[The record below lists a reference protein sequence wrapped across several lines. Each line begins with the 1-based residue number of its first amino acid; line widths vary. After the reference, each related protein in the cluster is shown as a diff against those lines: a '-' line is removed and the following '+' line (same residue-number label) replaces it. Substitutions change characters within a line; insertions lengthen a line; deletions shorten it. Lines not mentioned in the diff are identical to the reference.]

1 MIPKSNIIKYLA
13 FFSIYTI
20 WGSTYMLNKV
30 AVSELPPFML
40 AGIRFCT
47 AGVLMLFLAR
57 SLKKDIRISLQQMK
71 NSMIAG
77 FLFLAIGNGVVVWAL
92 SYVDSGFAALI
103 IASQPL
109 IVLLLLRIIEKKPIK
124 KLSWV
129 GVGIGFIGMLLL
141 VTQEQIRQDES
152 SLLGILMII
161 GCVITWGYA
170 SIFVGK
176 ADLPG
181 NYLVNSGYQ
190 MVFGGISLVLMS
202 LVKNEDWI
210 VPTLWS
216 TPVLWSMLG
225 LIVFGSLV
233 AFTSF
238 NYLLKTVSPEKVA
251 TSTYINPIVA
261 MVLGAVVL
269 NETLSG
275 QSIMAALIL
284 LTGVYF
290 INMKRSP
297 AVYLRSRAMR
307 RIRNI

>member
-1 MIPKSNIIKYLA
+1 MRPKSNIIKYLA

-297 AVYLRSRAMR
+297 AVYLRRRAMR

>member
-1 MIPKSNIIKYLA
+1 LIPKSNIIKYLA

-202 LVKNEDWI
+202 IVKNEDWI

-269 NETLSG
+269 NETLNG

-297 AVYLRSRAMR
+297 AVYLRRRAMR

>member
-1 MIPKSNIIKYLA
+1 
-13 FFSIYTI
+13 
-20 WGSTYMLNKV
+20 MLNKV

-57 SLKKDIRISLQQMK
+57 SIKKDIRISLQQMK

-129 GVGIGFIGMLLL
+129 GVGIGFIGMVLL

-216 TPVLWSMLG
+216 APVLWSMLG

-297 AVYLRSRAMR
+297 AVYLRRRAMR

>member
-1 MIPKSNIIKYLA
+1 MKPKSNIIKYLA

-129 GVGIGFIGMLLL
+129 GVGIGFIGMVLL

-202 LVKNEDWI
+202 LVKKEDWI

-297 AVYLRSRAMR
+297 AVYLRRRAMR

>member
-1 MIPKSNIIKYLA
+1 
-13 FFSIYTI
+13 
-20 WGSTYMLNKV
+20 MLNKV

-216 TPVLWSMLG
+216 APVLWSMLG

-290 INMKRSP
+290 INLKRSP
-297 AVYLRSRAMR
+297 AVYLRRRAMR

>member
-216 TPVLWSMLG
+216 APVLWSMLG

-269 NETLSG
+269 NETLNG

-297 AVYLRSRAMR
+297 AVYLRRRAMR

>member
-1 MIPKSNIIKYLA
+1 MKPKSYIIKYLA

-57 SLKKDIRISLQQMK
+57 SLKKDIRISLQQIK

-124 KLSWV
+124 KLSWI

-141 VTQEQIRQDES
+141 VTQKQIRQDES

-176 ADLPG
+176 ADLPR

-216 TPVLWSMLG
+216 TPVIWSMLG

-261 MVLGAVVL
+261 MILGALVL
-269 NETLSG
+269 NETVSG

-297 AVYLRSRAMR
+297 AVYLRRRAMR

>member
-1 MIPKSNIIKYLA
+1 
-13 FFSIYTI
+13 
-20 WGSTYMLNKV
+20 MLNKV

-141 VTQEQIRQDES
+141 VTQEQI
-152 SLLGILMII
+152 
-161 GCVITWGYA
+161 
-170 SIFVGK
+170 
-176 ADLPG
+176 
-181 NYLVNSGYQ
+181 
-190 MVFGGISLVLMS
+190 
-202 LVKNEDWI
+202 
-210 VPTLWS
+210 
-216 TPVLWSMLG
+216 
-225 LIVFGSLV
+225 
-233 AFTSF
+233 
-238 NYLLKTVSPEKVA
+238 
-251 TSTYINPIVA
+251 
-261 MVLGAVVL
+261 
-269 NETLSG
+269 
-275 QSIMAALIL
+275 
-284 LTGVYF
+284 
-290 INMKRSP
+290 
-297 AVYLRSRAMR
+297 
-307 RIRNI
+307 

>member
-1 MIPKSNIIKYLA
+1 MKPKSNIIKYLA

-124 KLSWV
+124 KLSWI

-202 LVKNEDWI
+202 LVKKEDWI

-216 TPVLWSMLG
+216 TAVLWSMLG

-297 AVYLRSRAMR
+297 AVYLRRRAMR

>member
-1 MIPKSNIIKYLA
+1 LIPKSNIIKYLA

-129 GVGIGFIGMLLL
+129 GVGIGFIGMVLL

>member
-216 TPVLWSMLG
+216 APVLWSMLG

-290 INMKRSP
+290 INLKRSP
-297 AVYLRSRAMR
+297 AVYLRRRAMR

>member
-1 MIPKSNIIKYLA
+1 LNNPNIIKYLA
-13 FFSIYTI
+13 FFSIYLI

-30 AVSELPPFML
+30 AVMELPPFML
-40 AGIRFCT
+40 AGIRFT
-47 AGVLMLFLAR
+47 IAGCIMLTLAKLFGK
-57 SLKKDIRISLQQMK
+57 SIAISKRQIN
-71 NSMIAG
+71 NSIIAG

-92 SYVDSGFAALI
+92 TYVDTGFAALL

-109 IVLLLLRIIEKKPIK
+109 IVLLLLRIVEKKPVK
-124 KLSWV
+124 KLSWI
-129 GVGIGFIGMLLL
+129 GVAIGLLGMTLL
-141 VTQEQIRQDES
+141 VSQQQIRQDAS
-152 SLLGILMII
+152 SLIGIFMII

-176 ADLPG
+176 ADLPK

-190 MVFGGISLVLMS
+190 MVFGGCASVIMS
-202 LVKNEDWI
+202 FIKREQWI
-210 VPTLWS
+210 NPKLWS
-216 TPVLWSMLG
+216 LEVVWSMLG

-261 MVLGAVVL
+261 LILGAVVL
-269 NETLSG
+269 DEIVTV
-275 QSIMAALIL
+275 QSIVAALIL

-290 INMKRSP
+290 INMRRSP
-297 AVYLRSRAMR
+297 SVYLRRRAMR
-307 RIRNI
+307 KIKNI

>member
-1 MIPKSNIIKYLA
+1 MKPKSNIIKYLA

-57 SLKKDIRISLQQMK
+57 SLKKDIRISLRQMK

-92 SYVDSGFAALI
+92 SYVDSGFAALV

-124 KLSWV
+124 KLSWI

-141 VTQEQIRQDES
+141 VTQKQIRQDES

-176 ADLPG
+176 ADLPR

-202 LVKNEDWI
+202 LIKNEDWI
-210 VPTLWS
+210 IS
-216 TPVLWSMLG
+216 
-225 LIVFGSLV
+225 
-233 AFTSF
+233 
-238 NYLLKTVSPEKVA
+238 K
-251 TSTYINPIVA
+251 
-261 MVLGAVVL
+261 
-269 NETLSG
+269 
-275 QSIMAALIL
+275 
-284 LTGVYF
+284 TGV
-290 INMKRSP
+290 KE
-297 AVYLRSRAMR
+297 R
-307 RIRNI
+307 RISNSDPTENISSVSRLISITGNRVFIRVAPFL

>member
-1 MIPKSNIIKYLA
+1 LKPKSNLIKYLA

-47 AGVLMLFLAR
+47 AGLLMLILAR
-57 SLKKDIRISLQQMK
+57 SFKKNIRISVPQLK

-124 KLSWV
+124 KLSWI
-129 GVGIGFIGMLLL
+129 GVGIGIIGMLLL

-190 MVFGGISLVLMS
+190 MIFGGISLVLMS
-202 LVKNEDWI
+202 FIKNEDWI

-225 LIVFGSLV
+225 LILFGSLV

-238 NYLLKTVSPEKVA
+238 NYLIKTVSPEKVA

-261 MVLGAVVL
+261 MILGAVVL
-269 NETLSG
+269 NETISG

-297 AVYLRSRAMR
+297 AVYLRRRAMR
-307 RIRNI
+307 RIRNT

>member
-1 MIPKSNIIKYLA
+1 LIPKSNIIKYLA

-124 KLSWV
+124 NLSWV

-202 LVKNEDWI
+202 IVKNEDWI

-297 AVYLRSRAMR
+297 AVYLRRRAMR

>member
-1 MIPKSNIIKYLA
+1 
-13 FFSIYTI
+13 
-20 WGSTYMLNKV
+20 MLNKV

-40 AGIRFCT
+40 AGIRFCI
-47 AGVLMLFLAR
+47 AGLLMLILAL
-57 SLKKDIRISLQQMK
+57 SFKKNIRISLPQMK
-71 NSMIAG
+71 NSIIAG
-77 FLFLAIGNGVVVWAL
+77 FLFLSIGNGVVVWAL
-92 SYVDSGFAALI
+92 SFVDSGFAALI

-109 IVLLLLRIIEKKPIK
+109 IVLILLRIIEKKPIK
-124 KLSWV
+124 KLSWI

-141 VTQEQIRQDES
+141 VTQEQIRKDES

-190 MVFGGISLVLMS
+190 MLFGGISLVFMS
-202 LVKNEDWI
+202 FVKNEGWI
-210 VPTLWS
+210 VPSLWS

-225 LIVFGSLV
+225 LILFGSLV

-261 MVLGAVVL
+261 MILGAMVL

-290 INMKRSP
+290 INMKHSP
-297 AVYLRSRAMR
+297 AVYLRRRAMR
-307 RIRNI
+307 RIRNIK

>member
-1 MIPKSNIIKYLA
+1 
-13 FFSIYTI
+13 
-20 WGSTYMLNKV
+20 MLNKV

-129 GVGIGFIGMLLL
+129 GVCIGFIGMLLL

-297 AVYLRSRAMR
+297 AVYLRRRAMR

>member
-1 MIPKSNIIKYLA
+1 LIPKSNIIKYLA

-202 LVKNEDWI
+202 IVKNEDWI

-297 AVYLRSRAMR
+297 AVYLRRRAMR